1 LRSASEV
8 VILATS
14 YPENTRMRFRRPLSV
29 LTTVGLAVAAMS
41 SRAAAQQPASAAPST
56 APDVGQLAPDFT
68 LPGATRYGL
77 LRDPFN
83 LADHRG
89 ETVVLAF
96 FPKAR
101 TKG

>member
-1 LRSASEV
+1 
-8 VILATS
+8 
-14 YPENTRMRFRRPLSV
+14 MRFHRYLSV
-29 LTTVGLAVAAMS
+29 LTTFGLAAAATS
-41 SRAAAQQPASAAPST
+41 SRAAAQQPTSAVTSA

-68 LPGATRYGL
+68 LPGASRYGL
-77 LRDPFN
+77 LRDPFH
-83 LADHRG
+83 LAEHRG

>member
-1 LRSASEV
+1 
-8 VILATS
+8 
-14 YPENTRMRFRRPLSV
+14 MRYRRPLYL
-29 LTTVGLAVAAMS
+29 LTTVGFAATAIG
-41 SRAAAQQPASAAPST
+41 SRAAAQQPQAAAPST
-56 APDVGQLAPDFT
+56 APDVGQVAPDFT
-68 LPGATRYGL
+68 LPGASRYGL
-77 LRDPFN
+77 LRDPFH